1 VKPIIRNKLVVIL
14 SITLLTASLQSCTA
28 INGGAGGEPTLSELA
43 AAVAQTATA
52 AKSASGSVDSLA
64 TAQVKGT
71 QKSVEI
77 AATQTARAS
86 SMDASAIAQATLAAP
101 IIAELPQY
109 GLDPSQGRA
118 AWVQGPLQLEID
130 GYQESTYGN
139 DHMEVT
145 AADFVLAADV
155 TWDTQYGSSGCGF
168 MFRSNGD
175 KEKINQYMVIATR
188 FGGGHVLFTA
198 LAEGEIANVH
208 DFYARSED
216 KSFAWENGSTNRLA
230 IVARDTLIEF
240 YSNYVKIGEVDT
252 TQPPSRLP
260 SPPKP
265 QQPLDTSNI
274 PAMQNYEA
282 QLKEYQEIVNQS
294 ESAFQTAVSNYM
306 TREAVF
312 DEGFLA
318 MLAVSESG
326 KTQCTFND
334 AWLWLIEP

>member
-1 VKPIIRNKLVVIL
+1 MKPIIHKKLLVIL
-14 SITLLTASLQSCTA
+14 SISFFLVFTQGCSA
-28 INGGAGGEPTLSELA
+28 INSGNGSEPTLSELA

-71 QKSVEI
+71 QKSMEI

-86 SMDASAIAQATLAAP
+86 SMDASAIAEATLAAP

-118 AWVQGPLQLEID
+118 AWVQGPIKLEID
-130 GYQESTYGN
+130 GYQQSTYGN
-139 DHMEVT
+139 DRMEVT
-145 AADFVLAADV
+145 AADFALAADV

-188 FGGGHVLFTA
+188 FGGGHVIFTA
-198 LAEGEIANVH
+198 LADGEIANVH
-208 DFYARSED
+208 DFYAKSED
-216 KSFAWENGSTNRLA
+216 KSFAWENGSTNRFA
-230 IVARDTLIEF
+230 IVARGTLIEI

-265 QQPLDTSNI
+265 LQPLDTNNI
-274 PAMQNYEA
+274 PAMQAYEA
-282 QLKEYQEIVNQS
+282 QLQEYQDIIKQG
-294 ESAFQTAVSNYM
+294 ESTYQLALKNYM

-318 MLAVSESG
+318 MLAASESG

>member
-1 VKPIIRNKLVVIL
+1 MKPIIHKKLLVIL
-14 SITLLTASLQSCTA
+14 SISFFLVFTQGCSA
-28 INGGAGGEPTLSELA
+28 INSGAGGEPTLSELA

-71 QKSVEI
+71 QKSMEI

-86 SMDASAIAQATLAAP
+86 SMDASAIAEATLAAP

-118 AWVQGPLQLEID
+118 AWVQGPIKLEID
-130 GYQESTYGN
+130 GYQQSTYGN
-139 DHMEVT
+139 DRMEVT
-145 AADFVLAADV
+145 AADFALAADV

-175 KEKINQYMVIATR
+175 KDKINQYMVIATR
-188 FGGGHVLFTA
+188 FGGGHVIFTA
-198 LAEGEIANVH
+198 LADGEIANVH
-208 DFYARSED
+208 DFYAKSED
-216 KSFAWENGSTNRLA
+216 KSFAWENGSTNRFA
-230 IVARDTLIEF
+230 IVARGTLIEIF
-240 YSNYVKIGEVDT
+240 SNYVKIGEVDT

-265 QQPLDTSNI
+265 LQPLDTSNI
-274 PAMQNYEA
+274 PAMQAYEA
-282 QLKEYQEIVNQS
+282 QLQEYQDIIKQG
-294 ESAFQTAVSNYM
+294 ESTYQLALKNYM

-318 MLAVSESG
+318 MLAASESG

>member
-1 VKPIIRNKLVVIL
+1 MKPIIHKKLLFIL
-14 SITLLTASLQSCTA
+14 SITFFLVSTQGCSA
-28 INGGAGGEPTLSELA
+28 INSGNGSEPTLSELA

-71 QKSVEI
+71 QKSMEI

-86 SMDASAIAQATLAAP
+86 SMDASAIAEATLAAP

-118 AWVQGPLQLEID
+118 AWVQGPIKLEID
-130 GYQESTYGN
+130 GYQQSTYGN
-139 DHMEVT
+139 DRMEVT
-145 AADFVLAADV
+145 AADFALAADV

-188 FGGGHVLFTA
+188 FGGGHVIFTA
-198 LAEGEIANVH
+198 LADGEIANVH
-208 DFYARSED
+208 DFYAKSED
-216 KSFAWENGSTNRLA
+216 KSFAWENGSTNRFA
-230 IVARDTLIEF
+230 IVARGTLIEIF
-240 YSNYVKIGEVDT
+240 SNYVKIGEVDT

-265 QQPLDTSNI
+265 LQPLDTSNI
-274 PAMQNYEA
+274 PAMQAYEA
-282 QLKEYQEIVNQS
+282 QLQEYQDIIKQG
-294 ESAFQTAVSNYM
+294 ESTYQLALKNYM

-318 MLAVSESG
+318 MLAASESG